1 VKQTQ
6 CESQNQSGL
15 DLQAELLRRT
25 LVYDNRQLKTIGT
38 SMKNLKIF
46 TASAAAVLA
55 LSVAGS
61 ANAADTYTLFSGNCI
76 DNSNVT
82 GSKSLGVDKV
92 YFVKDK
98 SDLSSI
104 TGTGNFYLRLV
115 DNLFQVTN
123 FAKSIVYLEGNTT
136 ILQNTF
142 AYAGTNGPE
151 FNYSGTV
158 EYTGGLWIDPLRDFM
173 NVPTHVD
180 RNLTGTWE
188 FSGTSAKPKGV
199 DYLNITVTSPVP
211 EPGEWAAMGMLAS
224 GLGGLVVRA
233 RRRKLA

>member
-1 VKQTQ
+1 
-6 CESQNQSGL
+6 
-15 DLQAELLRRT
+15 
-25 LVYDNRQLKTIGT
+25 
-38 SMKNLKIF
+38 MKNLKIF

-61 ANAADTYTLFSGNCI
+61 ANAAETYTLFSGNCI

-98 SDLSSI
+98 SDLSSV

-123 FAKSIVYLEGNTT
+123 VSKSIVYLEGNAT
-136 ILQNTF
+136 ILQNTYAF
-142 AYAGTNGPE
+142 AGNNGPE

-173 NVPTHVD
+173 NVPTHMD

-188 FSGTSAKPKGV
+188 FSGTSAAPKGV
-199 DYLNITVTSPVP
+199 DYLNITVSSPVP

>member
-1 VKQTQ
+1 MKQTQ
-6 CESQNQSGL
+6 CESQNKSGL
-15 DLQAELLRRT
+15 ETHAGLLIGT
-25 LVYDNRQLKTIGT
+25 LVYDYRHMTKIGT
-38 SMKNLKIF
+38 SMKNLKLF

-82 GSKSLGVDKV
+82 GSSALGVDKV

-98 SDLSSI
+98 GDLTDI
-104 TGTGNFYLRLV
+104 TGTGNYYIRLV

-123 FAKSIVYLEGNTT
+123 SAKSIIYLEGNATV
-136 ILQNTF
+136 LENTY
-142 AYAGTNGPE
+142 AYAGTNGPA

-173 NVPTHVD
+173 NVPSHVN
-180 RNLTGTWE
+180 RTLTGTWE
-188 FSGTSAKPKGV
+188 FSGTSAAPKGV
-199 DYLNITVTSPVP
+199 DYLNITVSSPVP

>member
-1 VKQTQ
+1 MQY
-6 CESQNQSGL
+6 ESQIQSGL
-15 DLQAELLRRT
+15 ELHTELLRRT

-82 GSKSLGVDKV
+82 GSASTGVDKV
-92 YFVKDK
+92 YFVKDRG
-98 SDLSSI
+98 DLTSV
-104 TGTGNFYLRLV
+104 TGTGNFYIRLV

-123 FAKSIVYLEGNTT
+123 LAKSIVYLEGNTT
-136 ILQNTF
+136 ILQNTY
-142 AYAGTNGPE
+142 AYAGSNGPE

-158 EYTGGLWIDPLRDFM
+158 EYTGGLWLDPLRDFM

-180 RNLTGTWE
+180 RNMTGTWE
-188 FSGTSAKPKGV
+188 FSGTSAAPKGV
-199 DYLNITVTSPVP
+199 DYLNITVSSPVP

>member
-1 VKQTQ
+1 
-6 CESQNQSGL
+6 
-15 DLQAELLRRT
+15 
-25 LVYDNRQLKTIGT
+25 
-38 SMKNLKIF
+38 MKNLKIF

-82 GSKSLGVDKV
+82 GSASTGVAKV
-92 YFVKDK
+92 YFVKDRG
-98 SDLSSI
+98 DLTSV
-104 TGTGNFYLRLV
+104 TGTGNFYIRLV

-136 ILQNTF
+136 ILQNTYAF
-142 AYAGTNGPE
+142 AGSNGPE

-158 EYTGGLWIDPLRDFM
+158 EYTGGLWLDPLRDVM
-173 NVPTHVD
+173 NVPVSET
-180 RNLTGTWE
+180 RNLLGTWE
-188 FSGTSAKPKGV
+188 FSGTAAAPKGV
-199 DYLNITVTSPVP
+199 DYLNITVSSPVP

>member
-1 VKQTQ
+1 MKQTQ
-6 CESQNQSGL
+6 CDRQNKSGL
-15 DLQAELLRRT
+15 ETHAGLLIGT
-25 LVYDNRQLKTIGT
+25 LVYDYRHMTKIGT
-38 SMKNLKIF
+38 SMKNLKLF

-82 GSKSLGVDKV
+82 GSSALGVDKV

-98 SDLSSI
+98 GDLTSI
-104 TGTGNFYLRLV
+104 TGTGNYYIRLV
-115 DNLFQVTN
+115 DSVFQVTN
-123 FAKSIVYLEGNTT
+123 FAKSIIYLEGNATV
-136 ILQNTF
+136 LENTY
-142 AYAGTNGPE
+142 AYAGTNGPA

-173 NVPTHVD
+173 NVPSHVN

-188 FSGTSAKPKGV
+188 FSGTSAAPKGV
-199 DYLNITVTSPVP
+199 DYLNITVSSPVP